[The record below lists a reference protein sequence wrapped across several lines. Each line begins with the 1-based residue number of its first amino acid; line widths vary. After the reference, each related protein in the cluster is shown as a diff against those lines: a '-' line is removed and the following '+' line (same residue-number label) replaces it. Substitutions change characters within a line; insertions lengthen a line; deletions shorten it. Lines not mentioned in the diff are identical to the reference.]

1 MIGQNPHLEAVQP
14 SATIL
19 TIPYGYVMK
28 TLQVVTLSVILLI
41 YLYYDFKSIRNGRLV
56 SYNRYW

>member
-1 MIGQNPHLEAVQP
+1 MRGQDSHLQAVQP
-14 SATIL
+14 SATTL
-19 TIPYGYVMK
+19 TIPYGYLMK

-56 SYNRYW
+56 SYN